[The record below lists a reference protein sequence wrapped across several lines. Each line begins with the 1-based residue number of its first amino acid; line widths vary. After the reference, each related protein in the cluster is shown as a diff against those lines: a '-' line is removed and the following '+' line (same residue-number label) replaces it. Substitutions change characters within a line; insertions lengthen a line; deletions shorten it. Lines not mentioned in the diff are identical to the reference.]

1 MVAWLQNKHMKQ
13 PFLYVIIGLLCVS
26 ILVSFWY
33 QEWKYLLPTP
43 VPEGYKNVIPHTA
56 LKLDAAIQF
65 QAGKPVFLHFFSPK
79 CPCSRFNLTQ
89 FKDLVKKYK
98 AQINFHA
105 VLFVED
111 EAYTKAEFLKDYGLD
126 IPVLTKKGEKIA
138 ETCGVYATLQAVLLT
153 KDSKLYYRGNY
164 NRTRFCVDKNTNF
177 AEKAIQEILKG
188 NAPPDFGKAAVMAY
202 GCEIPLD

>member
-1 MVAWLQNKHMKQ
+1 MKKQWFAWA
-13 PFLYVIIGLLCVS
+13 IIMGLGTIIAAV
-26 ILVSFWY
+26 FW
-33 QEWKYLLPTP
+33 QQDWKYLLPTP
-43 VPEGYKNVIPHTA
+43 VPKGYKSVMPHTA

-79 CPCSRFNLTQ
+79 CPCSRFNLNQ

-111 EAYTKAEFLKDYGLD
+111 EAYTKADFLKDYGLD

-138 ETCGVYATLQAVLLT
+138 ETCGVYATPQAVLLT
-153 KDSKLYYRGNY
+153 KESKLYYRGNY